1 MGFPR
6 QEYWSELPFPFP
18 GNFPGLPGVPPLPGA
33 GAVPVAA
40 WCGQLPAQPTHL
52 CLLAEGGAATVLPDG
67 PGYEEVA
74 RRMPSSSLG
83 QGWGSRGAQGKC
95 ALHHHHVPLRA

>member
-1 MGFPR
+1 MPSKPQHTVSAQKIF
-6 QEYWSELPFPFP
+6 SSS
-18 GNFPGLPGVPPLPGA
+18 
-33 GAVPVAA
+33 
-40 WCGQLPAQPTHL
+40 QLPAQPTHL